1 MSQGFEGAVGRPAYT
16 AAQAA
21 DAVAVEEVIGL
32 EKEASASKKVLIEN
46 KFQDNT
52 EEYLLSPVCYGCL

>member
-21 DAVAVEEVIGL
+21 DAMVVEEVTGL
-32 EKEASASKKVLIEN
+32 EKEAGATKKMLIEN

-52 EEYLLSPVCYGCL
+52 EEYLLSPVCYACL